1 MVSSK
6 TAATHAKENGHG
18 RDRSGPV
25 EAERKC
31 VNRWVAG
38 GEVSSRFWPR
48 DR

>member
-6 TAATHAKENGHG
+6 TAATHAKENGHD

-31 VNRWVAG
+31 VNMRVAG
-38 GEVSSRFWPR
+38 GGMRAQVWQRYM
-48 DR
+48 

>member
-6 TAATHAKENGHG
+6 KAATHAKENGHG
-18 RDRSGPV
+18 RDRSGPAA
-25 EAERKC
+25 AESKC
-31 VNRWVAG
+31 VNMRVAG